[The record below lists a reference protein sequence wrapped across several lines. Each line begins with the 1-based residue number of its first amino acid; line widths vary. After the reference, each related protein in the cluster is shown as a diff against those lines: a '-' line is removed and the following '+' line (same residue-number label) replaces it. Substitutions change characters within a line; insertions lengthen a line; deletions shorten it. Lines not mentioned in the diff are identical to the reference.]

1 MTLGAT
7 WVEANDLCEQIGRF
21 IDVPI
26 EYQRVGQIHHIAC
39 FPGRLFIDLRKKRL
53 GGGVLPK
60 LIQHSTGEI
69 QYGGV
74 GRLNAPHF
82 FER

>member
-7 WVEANDLCEQIGRF
+7 RAEQIWRF
-21 IDVPI
+21 IDVTV
-26 EYQRVGQIHHIAC
+26 EDQRVGQIRHLAR
-39 FPGRLFIDLRKKRL
+39 FPGRLFIDRRKKCL
-53 GGGVLPK
+53 GGRVLPE
-60 LIQHSTGEI
+60 LIQHSAGEI